1 MQKKKEVRVKAKSNN
16 NCRNICKGKQ
26 NKNKKK
32 ENKRNKNYN
41 FKNEL
46 VQKIIGMYQE
56 KLNVLAHSGIIWK
69 LCKYVQ
75 TSENSQ
81 TS

>member
-32 ENKRNKNYN
+32 KIKEIKTITSRMNQCRKSLVCIRKN
-41 FKNEL
+41 
-46 VQKIIGMYQE
+46 
-56 KLNVLAHSGIIWK
+56 
-69 LCKYVQ
+69 
-75 TSENSQ
+75 
-81 TS
+81 